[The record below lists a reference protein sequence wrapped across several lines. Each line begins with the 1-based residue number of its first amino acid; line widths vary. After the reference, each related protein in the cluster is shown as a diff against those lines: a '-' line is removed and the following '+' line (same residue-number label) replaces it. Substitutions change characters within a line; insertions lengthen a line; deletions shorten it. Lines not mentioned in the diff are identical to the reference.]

1 MTYTF
6 KLARRLAASRK
17 FFMLPVLLVFAACNG
32 GDATAPEGSPAES
45 STAGTEWR
53 PRDII
58 PVAVRV
64 DPSSVT
70 LETNQ
75 LILFRAHARTS
86 AGDSVGAAVTWSATG
101 GTILPDGRFSAAAI
115 GTYAVIGRNRVRGEV
130 QVDTSV
136 VVVVR
141 RQPKLASVQVTPES
155 ASLTPGVSQTFT
167 AVGQLLSGRS
177 VPIGVNWSAT
187 GGTIDAGGT
196 YVAGDT
202 AGTYQVIG
210 SNTAGTYADTATVS
224 ISAPPSP
231 PPPPPGPTPPPT
243 PVLQKITLLP
253 ISVTLAP
260 SATKQFVAY
269 GQTTAGD
276 SVAVSVVFKAGGGTI
291 SPTGLYTAGSV
302 DGSYKVI
309 ATSGGLA
316 DTSTVTVSVP
326 LGGGSGLGIPF
337 GSYNMFSGTNL
348 SYGTA
353 PFNYTVQAVVTP
365 SILLSQLQLA
375 RSRNMKIVIG
385 MTGGSHDRYLTGGIF
400 DMAKWRAQQALFN
413 TAEMKQ
419 AVADAV
425 TDGTIVVAEI
435 IDEPNHRS
443 WGGYF
448 AGNAGV
454 ALLDSMAAYTKSIF
468 PTLKTSIVVRYDWI
482 KGKPG
487 FRAVDV
493 IASQYNWRDGD
504 VRAYR
509 DSAVA
514 VSRRSGLGLIFQMN
528 VLDGGTAISGCPVP
542 ETGGPGTAST
552 TCRMTA
558 AQVANYGTLLAGT
571 VQACAFGLWRFD
583 PEFVSN
589 PENVSALNSVASVA
603 SRRQATRCQRP
614 L

>member
-17 FFMLPVLLVFAACNG
+17 FIMLPVLLVFAACNG

-75 LILFRAHARTS
+75 LILFRAHGRTS

-141 RQPKLASVQVTPES
+141 RQPKLTSVQVTPS
-155 ASLTPGVSQTFT
+155 TASLTPGVSQTFT
-167 AVGQLLSGRS
+167 AVGYLLSGRS

-202 AGTYQVIG
+202 AGTYQVIA

-224 ISAPPSP
+224 ISAPPS
-231 PPPPPGPTPPPT
+231 PPPPGPTPPPT

-260 SATKQFVAY
+260 AATKQFVAY

-309 ATSGGLA
+309 ATAGGLA

-337 GSYNMFSGTNL
+337 GPYNLFSEANL
-348 SYGTA
+348 SYGVA
-353 PFNYTVQAVVTP
+353 PFTYTIQATVTP
-365 SILLSQLQLA
+365 AILLSQIELA
-375 RSRNMKIVIG
+375 RSRRLKIVIG
-385 MTGGSHDRYLTGGIF
+385 MTGGSHTRYLTGDLF

-419 AVADAV
+419 AVANAV
-425 TDGTIVVAEI
+425 ADGTIVVAEL

-448 AGNAGV
+448 AGSAGV

-468 PTLKTSIVVRYDWI
+468 PTLKTSVVVRYDWI

-487 FRAVDV
+487 FKAVDV

-509 DSAVA
+509 DSAV
-514 VSRRSGLGLIFQMN
+514 VVTRRSGVGLLFQMN
-528 VLDGGTAISGCPVP
+528 ILDGGTAISGCPVP
-542 ETGGPGTAST
+542 ETGGPGTGPT

-558 AQVANYGTLLAGT
+558 AQVNNYGTVLAST
-571 VQACAFGLWRFD
+571 AEACALGLWKFD
-583 PEFVSN
+583 MDFITK
-589 PENVSALNSVASVA
+589 PENASALNAVASVA